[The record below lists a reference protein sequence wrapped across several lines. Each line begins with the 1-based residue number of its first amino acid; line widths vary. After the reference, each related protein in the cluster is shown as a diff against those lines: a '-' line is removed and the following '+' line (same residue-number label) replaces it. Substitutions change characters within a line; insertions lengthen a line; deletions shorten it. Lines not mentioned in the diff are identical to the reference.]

1 MRKRKRMKRRR
12 RISLYAWR
20 RRKKKRR
27 IKMIKE
33 GEAGRD
39 DGGKRGRE
47 LVMVTV
53 VLMVMKNSSA
63 KS

>member
-12 RISLYAWR
+12 RISLYAW